1 LRASLKVHGTGVRAL
16 KEDRDALVSWV
27 VLCFSVPLLS
37 CGGGGPGAG
46 TPLQPGV
53 SVRVSPST
61 DTLTVSHTQQ
71 FTATVNGTSDTATTW
86 NVNGILGGNGTTGT
100 ISSTGLYAAPVVVP
114 SPATVSV
121 TAVSQADSTKSGS
134 ASVTITAPP
143 PLAISISPTSASIQ
157 AGQSQRSTARRQD
170 AKNTAV
176 TWQVN
181 GATGGTSTFG
191 TISSSGLYT
200 APSVVPNPSTVSVTA
215 VSQADS
221 TKSSSASV
229 TITAPP
235 PVAISISPTSASIQ
249 AGQSQ

>member
-1 LRASLKVHGTGVRAL
+1 
-16 KEDRDALVSWV
+16 
-27 VLCFSVPLLS
+27 SVPLLS

-61 DTLTVSHTQQ
+61 DTLTVSHTLQ

-143 PLAISISPTSASIQ
+143 LAISISPTFASVR
-157 AGQSQRSTARRQD
+157 AGQSQQFTATVQNGN
-170 AKNTAV
+170 NTAV

-181 GATGGTSTFG
+181 GATGGNSGFG
-191 TISSSGLYT
+191 VISASGLYT
-200 APSVVPNPSTVSVTA
+200 APAVVPNPSTVSVT
-215 VSQADS
+215 
-221 TKSSSASV
+221 
-229 TITAPP
+229 
-235 PVAISISPTSASIQ
+235 
-249 AGQSQ
+249 